1 MILMQTITPTL
12 VRAKEVAVSIIGAGI
27 VGRATGIGLREIGHR
42 PIFFD
47 TSTQVQTELTK
58 KGLPIAGSIKK
69 AVDNSG
75 IVMLSVPTPTIS
87 GQMSLKHVIGACAK
101 IGEALRERSEYKVV
115 VIRSTVLPGST
126 REKVVPILEKQS
138 HRRAGPDFGVCMQP
152 EFLTTRNA
160 LHDFL
165 SPDRIVIGEI
175 DARSGDMLERLYQPF
190 GKPIVRCSLEEAEL
204 IKYACNAFLAA
215 KISFFNEVFSVCRKT
230 GADPKVIGHAAA
242 LDHRIGEY
250 GVVGGRAFDGS
261 CLPKDLKALT
271 TFVKQLGE
279 NPRMLKATAD
289 VNNRFNRDDED
300 LHRRRPKGKNSR
312 RGQKA

>member
-1 MILMQTITPTL
+1 MLMQTITHSL
-12 VRAKEVAVSIIGAGI
+12 VRAKQVTVSIIGAGV
-27 VGRATGIGLREIGHR
+27 VGKATGMGLREVGHR

-47 TSTQVQTELTK
+47 TSTQVQRDLTRA
-58 KGLPIAGSIKK
+58 GQMIAGSIKE
-69 AVDNSG
+69 AVDLSG
-75 IVMLSVPTPTIS
+75 IVMVSVPTPTIS
-87 GQMSLKHVIGACAK
+87 RLMSLKHVIGACAK
-101 IGEALRERSEYKVV
+101 IGDALKEQSEYKLV

-126 REKVVPILEKQS
+126 REKVVPIIEKQS
-138 HRRAGPDFGVCMQP
+138 SKLAGPDFGVCMQP
-152 EFLTTRNA
+152 EFLTSRNA
-160 LHDFL
+160 LQDFL

-175 DARSGDMLERLYQPF
+175 DTKSGDILERFYRPF

-204 IKYACNAFLAA
+204 IKYVCNAFLAA
-215 KISFFNEVFSVCRKT
+215 KISFFNEVFSVCRKS
-230 GADPKVIGHAAA
+230 GANPKIISHAAG

-261 CLPKDLKALT
+261 CLPKDLDALI
-271 TFVKQLGE
+271 TFVRQLGE